1 MIRRLLA
8 TYLFFIVIPLAA
20 VTGIGYSL
28 YKNGMENQV
37 ARSIDGTVKLLHK
50 EAEDYFDNYV
60 RLAGS
65 VMLDEKVAGTT
76 YSVID
81 ILGRRKPEDALSA
94 SFEAYDQ
101 AQKIQFILN
110 NLLNKG
116 GGALN
121 TVYLYTDGGERF
133 YSNRTRHEPYSPD
146 TLAEFADRLR
156 ESGREW
162 IFVQDDASANRES
175 VYLVRRIGQP
185 FTHAYLGCIVME
197 IHLSELAD
205 TIRMGQVPEQSVY
218 VLWNGT
224 RPVYDPE
231 GNWAD
236 TGIAVEIRDGRMQVT
251 APEEHRYLLS
261 SATAAESEW
270 TVVSLLPQN
279 RLSSG
284 IDQVRNWIMAA
295 AGLSILFSIAIAYG
309 MAVGIANPVKRVRN
323 AMRKFEAQLLSTRVT
338 VQGRDEVAELAV
350 GFNHMAERLQSLI
363 DQVYRAEIA
372 EKDAQLRALQAQ
384 IHPHFLHNTLESIR
398 MLAEIRGASDVGEMT
413 RALGVLFRAA
423 TEYSTLIPV
432 EVEWNLVRQYLLIQ
446 EYRFDGTL
454 TVDARIEPEVRN
466 VLVPKLTLQPI
477 VENCIQHGLMPRRA
491 PREGTIRLRAYRESE
506 FAIVEVTDDGAGM
519 SAEAL
524 RELDARLQ
532 SDEAAADGESVGLTN
547 VHRRIRLQCGREY
560 GLSVTS
566 APNVGTRIVIR
577 LPMDKERGDS
587 GDEYSDRR

>member
-20 VTGIGYSL
+20 VTGVGYSL

-81 ILGRRKPEDALSA
+81 ILGGRKPEDALSGG
-94 SFEAYDQ
+94 FEAYDQ

-156 ESGREW
+156 ESEREW
-162 IFVQDDASANRES
+162 IFVQNDASANRES

-224 RPVYDPE
+224 RPVYGPE

-236 TGIAVEIRDGRMQVT
+236 TGIAVENRDGRMQVT

-295 AGLSILFSIAIAYG
+295 AGLSILLSIAIAYG

-454 TVDARIEPEVRN
+454 TVDASIEPEVRN

-491 PREGTIRLRAYRESE
+491 PREGMIRLRAYRESE
-506 FAIVEVTDDGAGM
+506 FAIVEVMDDGVGM

-524 RELDARLQ
+524 RELVARLQ
-532 SDEAAADGESVGLTN
+532 SDEASDDGESVGLTN

-577 LPMDKERGDS
+577 LPMDKGRGGS

>member
-50 EAEDYFDNYV
+50 ETEDYFDNYV

-65 VMLDEKVAGTT
+65 IMLDEKVAGTT

-81 ILGRRKPEDALSA
+81 VLGRRKPDDALSA

-116 GGALN
+116 GSALN
-121 TVYLYTDGGERF
+121 TVYLYTGGGERF
-133 YSNRTRHEPYSPD
+133 YSNRTRHEPLHAEE
-146 TLAEFADRLR
+146 LAALAGRLR

-162 IFVQDDASANRES
+162 IFAHDGASENRES
-175 VYLVRRIGQP
+175 IYLVRRIGQP
-185 FTHAYLGCIVME
+185 FTHAYLGCVVME

-224 RPVYDPE
+224 GPVYDPE
-231 GNWAD
+231 GDWAD
-236 TGIAVEIRDGRMQVT
+236 KGITVENRDGRTRVA
-251 APEEHRYLLS
+251 APEEQRYLLS

-270 TVVSLLPQN
+270 TVVSLLPQT

-284 IDQVRNWIMAA
+284 IDRVRNWIMAA
-295 AGLSILFSIAIAYG
+295 AGISILFSIAIAYG

-323 AMRKFEAQLLSTRVT
+323 AMRKFEAQILSTRVT

-350 GFNHMAERLQSLI
+350 GFNRMAERLQSLI

-423 TEYSTLIPV
+423 TEFSTLIPV

-454 TVDARIEPEVRN
+454 AVDARIEPDVRN

-477 VENCIQHGLMPRRA
+477 VENCIQHGLMPQRA
-491 PREGTIRLRAYRESE
+491 PRKGTIRLRAYRESE
-506 FAIVEVTDDGAGM
+506 YAIVEVADDGVGM
-519 SAEAL
+519 SADAL
-524 RELDARLQ
+524 RELDAKLQ
-532 SDEAAADGESVGLTN
+532 SDEAAAEGESVGLTN

-566 APNVGTRIVIR
+566 IPNVGTRVAIR
-577 LPMDKERGDS
+577 LPMDKEGGEP